1 MPIKRIFSHLFFLSL
16 GLSLLISC
24 GQKKEET
31 EAAEATSEL
40 EEWKEMDSFHLIMSE
55 AFHPYKDSANLVPA
69 KMNAEALATEAEKWA
84 AAALPAKVDNDE
96 VKAALQKLKTDTRA
110 FADKMKLMAGDEEI
124 GKNLTDLH
132 DQFHKLMEAWHGG
145 GKHEHGNH

>member
-1 MPIKRIFSHLFFLSL
+1 MKRIFVYVIVLSAT
-16 GLSLLISC
+16 SWIVSSC
-24 GQKKEET
+24 GEKKEATT
-31 EAAEATSEL
+31 EATGEF

-69 KMNAEALATEAEKWA
+69 KMNAEAMAAEAEKWA
-84 AAALPAKVDNDE
+84 AAALPAKVDNEE
-96 VKAALQKLKTDTRA
+96 VKAALEKLKADTRA
-110 FADKMKLMAGDEEI
+110 FADKVKLMAGDEQV
-124 GKNLTDLH
+124 GKDLTDLH